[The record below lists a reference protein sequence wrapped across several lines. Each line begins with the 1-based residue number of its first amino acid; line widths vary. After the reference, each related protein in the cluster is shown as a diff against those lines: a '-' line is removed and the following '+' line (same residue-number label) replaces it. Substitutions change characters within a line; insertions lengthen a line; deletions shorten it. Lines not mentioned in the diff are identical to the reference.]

1 VQHTFA
7 AAYADLQRATE
18 RTIALKAW
26 LYTIARNRCIS
37 VLRARR
43 EQAAELHELPTE
55 GLSEKVEQRA
65 ELRELLSDVRELP
78 EEQRAALLLAEAAGL
93 SHSDVAGVLGCEVAR
108 VKALVFRA
116 RSGLIERRSAR
127 ETPCD
132 DVREQLATLRGGA
145 LRRNELRHHLRRCPG
160 CSAYREE
167 VRRQRQQ
174 LAAALPVVPTLGLKA
189 SVMGAAGAGSALGGA
204 SAGGIALGSAAVAK
218 VALVGVL
225 AGGTVVAG
233 EVAVDRA
240 AQSDGPMQVAPG
252 AQHGAQRDVA
262 PTPVHPFA
270 GPTRGA
276 YGERMRGARVGS
288 EHGGAM
294 RGADVRESLLRGDG
308 PGDAGIVAPQAGRTG
323 PTGRPLGRENAEGG
337 AREPRG
343 RANSTT
349 PPERANPERPAK
361 PAHEQTYDPPG
372 RLRPTTDVEPSP
384 GPVASADP
392 VTDPTAEPVAAAS
405 AP

>member
-1 VQHTFA
+1 V
-7 AAYADLQRATE
+7 AD
-18 RTIALKAW
+18 
-26 LYTIARNRCIS
+26 
-37 VLRARR
+37 
-43 EQAAELHELPTE
+43 
-55 GLSEKVEQRA
+55 
-65 ELRELLSDVRELP
+65 
-78 EEQRAALLLAEAAGL
+78 
-93 SHSDVAGVLGCEVAR
+93 VLGCEVAR

-233 EVAVDRA
+233 EVAVDHV
-240 AQSDGPMQVAPG
+240 AQSDGPMQVAPAG
-252 AQHGAQRDVA
+252 QRGAQRDVA

-276 YGERMRGARVGS
+276 YGERVGS

-294 RGADVRESLLRGDG
+294 RGADARESLLQGDG
-308 PGDAGIVAPQAGRTG
+308 PGHAGVVAPQAGRTAA
-323 PTGRPLGRENAEGG
+323 TGRALGRENVEGS

-349 PPERANPERPAK
+349 APGQAKPEGTA
-361 PAHEQTYDPPG
+361 PAHEQTHDPPG
-372 RLRPTTDVEPSP
+372 RARSATDVEPAP
-384 GPVASADP
+384 APVASADP
-392 VTDPTAEPVAAAS
+392 VTDPAPDPTAEPVAAAS